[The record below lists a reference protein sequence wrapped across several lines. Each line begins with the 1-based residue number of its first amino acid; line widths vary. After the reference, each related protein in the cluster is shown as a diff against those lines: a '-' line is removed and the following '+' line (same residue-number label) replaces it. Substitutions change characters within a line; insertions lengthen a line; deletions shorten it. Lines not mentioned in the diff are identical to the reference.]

1 MFLICRIVPGAEVM
15 IRIAHLSDI
24 HFGVK
29 FSEATWDAVA
39 HEVVRFDPDLI
50 VVSGDLVDDP
60 SPAHLLAAKCAL
72 SDLSERARQRSH
84 IRNNGNGRSAEL
96 IVVPGNHDVFES
108 GVAVGMKRLDWFER
122 VFNADETDRAE
133 SFLKDGLGVQSLGFS
148 SRCLGFETNIRPQ
161 DAGFIRRLWIRL
173 LALVSGRY
181 GHDGDDFAG
190 HLRVV
195 GPRPSVNT
203 PIGAP
208 LLLALLDSN
217 PAHAGLYAAT
227 GVVDNDQLMRLGSE
241 LVAARDIYVARI
253 AVVHHHVLPI
263 AFAAGAARKT
273 GEPMMVLRNAGAVL
287 RTLADHKFDL
297 ILHGHWHR
305 SQFTRIDFG
314 TDEVDSYPIAVAS
327 AGSAAMMSADNP
339 SANSFNLITI
349 AETGQIEVKSV
360 FYGAAQAPNPKG
372 QLGRHYHLYKEPLSS
387 AKRRAYVRAQERH
400 DIECEEREQAC
411 EITENGDLWVTH
423 RVEALQISGE
433 ISEYSKRPLGISIPS
448 YGHFVRETL
457 KPDHASTQAGVT
469 LTVAPDHPGSQNRE
483 LEYFWI
489 NLPGHGLTRGGESAR
504 YTIQHGC
511 ANCMKMTLWE
521 AIERAQQSSKEAPP
535 EGFDSEWLGAR
546 VSFPT
551 RKLILKAKLPPSL
564 AMVQPHVECRRHPK
578 YPFYE
583 VDNWGDAKLSPKDM
597 VIDPKVQEEEKQGL
611 RYEAP
616 TNTWILEVNHP
627 LVGYQYSLRW
637 KVPGDVPDAQIVG
650 NTLEWQR
657 RLLSLGDRIDRASTS
672 DKDGRAIHQFE
683 LLCRTLG
690 IEVCCGG
697 PEEKWIVVLFVYDT
711 ERLALRPILSR
722 RSWTADGLPRS
733 FEVPYGD
740 GVSGAAFQQ
749 RRIIAWNQ
757 QRVADNPSHSA
768 RSLISPVPLPGCEG
782 KSTEVVNMLALPV
795 YHSGTEDLRQPPPWA
810 AIGVVTIASSSY
822 ASAICGM
829 DDAQRRRLRSAAQT
843 QVDSIVRAMLGK

>member
-1 MFLICRIVPGAEVM
+1 M

-24 HFGVK
+24 HFGNN
-29 FSEATWDAVA
+29 FSEATWNAVA
-39 HEVVRFDPDLI
+39 DVVIRFDPDLI

-60 SPAHLLAAKCAL
+60 SPAHLLAARCAL
-72 SDLSERARQRSH
+72 SELSRLAQQRSQEK
-84 IRNNGNGRSAEL
+84 NNGNGRSAEL

-108 GVAVGMKRLDWFER
+108 GVALGMKRLDWFER
-122 VFNADETDRAE
+122 VFGAADTGRAE
-133 SFLKDGLGVQSLGFS
+133 SALKERLGVQSLGFS
-148 SRCLGFETNIRPQ
+148 APCLGFQMNIRAQ
-161 DAGFIRRLWIRL
+161 DAGFIRRLWARL

-181 GHDGDDFAG
+181 GHNGIDFAA
-190 HLRVV
+190 HLGDVRL
-195 GPRPSVNT
+195 RPHVNT
-203 PIGAP
+203 PTGAP

-217 PAHAGLYAAT
+217 PAQAGLYAAT
-227 GVVDNDQLMRLGSE
+227 GEVDNDQLIRLGAA
-241 LVAARDIYVARI
+241 LGDARDVYVARI

-263 AFAAGAARKT
+263 AFAAGAARTT

-327 AGSAAMMSADNP
+327 AGSAAMVSEDNP

-372 QLGRHYHLYKEPLSS
+372 KLGRHFHVYKEPLSA
-387 AKRRAYVRAQERH
+387 AKRRAYIRAQERH

-423 RVEALQISGE
+423 RVEGLQINGE
-433 ISEYSKRPLGISIPS
+433 ISEYLKRPLGIFIPP

-457 KPDHASTQAGVT
+457 KPDEASIQAGVT

-483 LEYFWI
+483 LDYFWI
-489 NLPGHGLTRGGESAR
+489 NLPGHGLTRGGEAAR

-521 AIERAQQSSKEAPP
+521 AMERARQSSKEAPP
-535 EGFDSEWLGAR
+535 GDFDSEWLGAR

-551 RKLILKAKLPPSL
+551 RKLIIKAKLPPSL
-564 AMVQPHVECRRHPK
+564 AIVQPYVECRRLPK

-583 VDNWGDAKLSPKDM
+583 VDDWGDAKMSPKDM
-597 VIDPKVQEEEKQGL
+597 VIDAKVQEEEKQGL

-616 TNTWILEVNHP
+616 TNTWILEVSHP

-637 KVPGDVPDAQIVG
+637 RVPGDVPNAEIAG
-650 NTLEWQR
+650 NTREWQR
-657 RLLSLGDRIDRASTS
+657 RLLNLGDRIDGASIG

-683 LLCRTLG
+683 LLCRTLE
-690 IEVCCGG
+690 IEVCCSG
-697 PEEKWIVVLFVYDT
+697 PEEKWIVVLFVYDP
-711 ERLALRPILSR
+711 ERLALRPVLSQ

-733 FEVPYGD
+733 FEIPYGD

-757 QRVADNPSHSA
+757 QRLADNPPHSA
-768 RSLISPVPLPGCEG
+768 RSLITPVPLPGCEG
-782 KSTEVVNMLALPV
+782 QSTKVVNMLALPV
-795 YHSGTEDLRQPPPWA
+795 YHSGTEDLRQPHPWA

-822 ASAICGM
+822 ASPISGM

-843 QVDSIVRAMLGK
+843 QVDGIVQAMLGK